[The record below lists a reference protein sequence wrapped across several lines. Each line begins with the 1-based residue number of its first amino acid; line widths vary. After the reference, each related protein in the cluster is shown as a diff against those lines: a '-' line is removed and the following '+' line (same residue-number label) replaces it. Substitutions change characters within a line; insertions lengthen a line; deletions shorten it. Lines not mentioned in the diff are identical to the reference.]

1 MNRRHLG
8 LTAPQ
13 FIVALVVVVVV
24 AGVVLYFTSDVFRTK
39 MDAQYD
45 QLAHWTP
52 ENIAKDPENYLNF
65 CETQTNKALQ
75 GLKANEI
82 SIAQSR
88 GKLETM
94 KEEAN
99 KKIEGGTPLFEEL
112 KGLYQKADAAK
123 SWPLTWQGKSMD
135 QNMAKLQIKTF
146 FKDLESQ
153 KNLLNKVEA
162 GLKNLDA
169 QILRIQDTKSK
180 AQGQLAEI
188 KTSRE
193 MLKVQKIT
201 DDLTNRL
208 VSMKGVLQATISTA
222 SDTSSGVMTLDQLVE
237 KSTPTVSDTEFDK
250 IMGGSTTSKP

>member
-13 FIVALVVVVVV
+13 FIVAIVVVVVV

-39 MDAQYD
+39 MDARID

-75 GLKANEI
+75 SLKANEI

-88 GKLETM
+88 AKLETM
-94 KEEAN
+94 KAESGN
-99 KKIEGGTPLFEEL
+99 KVQIGTKTLNEL
-112 KGLYQKADAAK
+112 KDLYTKSETAK
-123 SWPLTWQGKSMD
+123 SWPAQWQGANREREWVQRQVVALDKQVKS
-135 QNMAKLQIKTF
+135 QQT
-146 FKDLESQ
+146 
-153 KNLLNKVEA
+153 LLGKVDT
-162 GLKNLDA
+162 GLKSLDA
-169 QILRIQDTKSK
+169 QVLRIQDTRSK
-180 AQGQLAEI
+180 AQEQLAEI

-201 DDLTNRL
+201 NDLTDRL
-208 VSMKGVLQATISTA
+208 VSMKGVLQATISSATETTGII
-222 SDTSSGVMTLDQLVE
+222 SLDQLTAE
-237 KSTPTVSDTEFDK
+237 AAPAVSEEEFDK
-250 IMGGSTTSKP
+250 IMGGSTATKP